1 MLQLTT
7 PVLNMAVV
15 SMYKPV
21 IYKLKIVGGG
31 KLDYYKSIG
40 GTTKRGN
47 QILKFQWGEAKG
59 GNKIFDSNLVGGIL
73 EETMVM
79 LYY

>member
-1 MLQLTT
+1 M
-7 PVLNMAVV
+7 VVV

-21 IYKLKIVGGG
+21 IHKLKIVGGG

-40 GTTKRGN
+40 GTTKRGEAN
-47 QILKFQWGEAKG
+47 FEILVGEAKG